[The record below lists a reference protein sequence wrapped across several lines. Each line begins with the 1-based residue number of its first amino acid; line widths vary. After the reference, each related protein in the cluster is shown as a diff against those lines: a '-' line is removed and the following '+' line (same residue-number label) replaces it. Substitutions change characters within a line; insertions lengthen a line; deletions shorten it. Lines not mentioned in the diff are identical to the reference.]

1 MPGAPRTPS
10 VRGWHDRVVPNPP
23 DPLRRLPAGTVQ
35 AVAVGLAVAVLG
47 VWEVAFA
54 DIRTGVTDRDQVLFV
69 CVFAVAVA
77 TYRLRPS
84 VALAL
89 LWVLALLQLW
99 NDVPLLL
106 VELTV
111 AVIAYGCGRYGS
123 VATLVASAASVPA
136 VALLAVLTTQID
148 LRIPS
153 ANETYYSLLGAETL
167 RSTLTRVLLFGI
179 ALLVVPWLVGLLV
192 RVLRREAR
200 TRAEQ
205 IETARERDQ
214 AAELAEVREGQ
225 ARLARDVHD
234 VVGHSLAVILA
245 QAESAQYLPDDE
257 PDRLKQT
264 LATIATSARTSLQ
277 DVRHVLGATGDRLP
291 SGGLDTLVEGVRA
304 SGHEVISTEVGE
316 PRPLP
321 PELATVAYRVLQE
334 MLTNAIRHGRRDE
347 PVHVERH
354 WQEELRI
361 EVRNVIDMATVETV
375 PLPALSEQAP
385 TPGHG
390 LEGMRRRLES
400 VGGRLD
406 VRPRTGA
413 GHPTFTVT
421 AWLPT
426 SAA

>member
-1 MPGAPRTPS
+1 MSRRGP
-10 VRGWHDRVVPNPP
+10 GWHDRPVQL
-23 DPLRRLPAGTVQ
+23 PLARWAPALG
-35 AVAVGLAVAVLG
+35 VGLAVVVLG
-47 VWEVAFA
+47 VWEVNAIEVRS
-54 DIRTGVTDRDQVLFV
+54 DTGAVGVVLFV
-69 CVFAVAVA
+69 CGFAVAVA
-77 TYRLRPS
+77 SYRLLPGL
-84 VALAL
+84 ALAL
-89 LWVLALLQLW
+89 LWLLTAIQLW
-99 NDVPLLL
+99 YGVPLLL
-106 VELTV
+106 VEVSV
-111 AVIAYGCGRYGS
+111 AVIAYGCARYGS

-136 VALLAVLTTQID
+136 VVVVVQLIVQLGYLVPPANRVYYDLVLERSVADSLTRLVFLGTALLI
-148 LRIPS
+148 
-153 ANETYYSLLGAETL
+153 
-167 RSTLTRVLLFGI
+167 
-179 ALLVVPWLVGLLV
+179 VPWLLGMLL
-192 RVLRREAR
+192 RVLGREKA

-214 AAELAEVREGQ
+214 AAELAEMREGQ

-264 LATIATSARTSLQ
+264 LTTIATSARTSLQ
-277 DVRHVLGATGDRLP
+277 DVRHVLGATGDRMP

-304 SGHEVISTEVGE
+304 SGHEVISTEIGE

-361 EVRNVIDMATVETV
+361 EVRNVIDRVSVETV
-375 PLPALSEQAP
+375 PLAARTDDPPL
-385 TPGHG
+385 PGHG
-390 LEGMRRRLES
+390 LEGMRRRLEA
-400 VGGRLD
+400 VGGRVD
-406 VRPRTGA
+406 VRPRIGA

-421 AWLPT
+421 AWVPT
-426 SAA
+426 RSA

>member
-1 MPGAPRTPS
+1 MSGGPGP
-10 VRGWHDRVVPNPP
+10 GWHDRAVQSA
-23 DPLRRLPAGTVQ
+23 DLLRRAPSGAVL
-35 AVAVGLAVAVLG
+35 AVAVGSAVAVLG
-47 VWEVAFA
+47 IWEVGFA
-54 DIRTGVTDRDQVLFV
+54 DIRTRMSARDLVAFV
-69 CVFAVAVA
+69 CCFAAAVAS
-77 TYRLRPS
+77 YRLLPG
-84 VALAL
+84 LGLTL
-89 LWVLALLQLW
+89 LWVLALLQVW

-106 VELTV
+106 VELAV
-111 AVIAYGCGRYGS
+111 VVIAYGCGRYGS

-136 VALLAVLTTQID
+136 VALVVVLTIQVG
-148 LRIPS
+148 LEVPS
-153 ANETYYSLLGAETL
+153 ANETYYDVLAAGSLRSLLA
-167 RSTLTRVLLFGI
+167 RVLLFGI
-179 ALLVVPWLVGLLV
+179 ALLVLPWLLGMLL
-192 RVLRREAR
+192 RVLGREAR

-257 PDRLKQT
+257 PDRLKHT
-264 LATIATSARTSLQ
+264 LATIATSARSSLQ
-277 DVRHVLGATGDRLP
+277 DVRHVLGATGDRTP
-291 SGGLDTLVEGVRA
+291 SGGLDTLIEGVRS
-304 SGHEVISTEVGE
+304 SGHEVLATEVGD

-321 PELATVAYRVLQE
+321 PELTTVAYRVLQE

-361 EVRNVIDMATVETV
+361 EVRNVIDMATVETM
-375 PLPALSEQAP
+375 PLVAQTDGPPPA
-385 TPGHG
+385 GHG

-406 VRPRTGA
+406 VRPRTGP
-413 GHPTFTVT
+413 GLPTFTVT

-426 SAA
+426 RSA

>member
-1 MPGAPRTPS
+1 MRGPVDA
-10 VRGWHDRVVPNPP
+10 GWHDRAVQTAGERWRAPDAVPTALGVGAVVLGLGLWEVATADIRTLMPRF
-23 DPLRRLPAGTVQ
+23 DQ
-35 AVAVGLAVAVLG
+35 ALFVCGLAVAV
-47 VWEVAFA
+47 AS
-54 DIRTGVTDRDQVLFV
+54 
-69 CVFAVAVA
+69 
-77 TYRLRPS
+77 YRLLPS
-84 VALAL
+84 LALGL
-89 LWVLALLQLW
+89 LWVLALIQLW

-106 VELTV
+106 VELTI

-123 VATLVASAASVPA
+123 VATIVASAASVPA
-136 VALLAVLTTQID
+136 VALIAVVTTGFG
-148 LRIPS
+148 LVERPS
-153 ANETYYSLLGAETL
+153 ANQTYYDLIGDQSLH
-167 RSTLTRVLLFGI
+167 SVVTRVLLFGT
-179 ALLVVPWLVGLLV
+179 ALLIMPWLVGLFV
-192 RVLRREAR
+192 RVLRREAQ

-205 IETARERDQ
+205 IETAKERDQ
-214 AAELAEVREGQ
+214 AAELADLREGQ

-245 QAESAQYLPDDE
+245 QAESAQYLPDED
-257 PDRLKQT
+257 PARLKET

-277 DVRHVLGATGDRLP
+277 DVRHVLGATGDRPP
-291 SGGLDTLVEGVRA
+291 SGGLDTLIDGVRA

-347 PVHVERH
+347 PLHVERH
-354 WQEELRI
+354 WQEDLRI
-361 EVRNVIDMATVETV
+361 EVRNVIDMATVETR
-375 PLPALSEQAP
+375 PLQAADGPP
-385 TPGHG
+385 TPGNG

-406 VRPRTGA
+406 VRPRTGE

>member
-1 MPGAPRTPS
+1 MRGVPAP
-10 VRGWHDRVVPNPP
+10 GWHDRAVQTP
-23 DPLRRLPAGTVQ
+23 DLPRAPAGT
-35 AVAVGLAVAVLG
+35 ALAVAAGGAVLFFG
-47 VWEVAFA
+47 IWEVGYA
-54 DIRTGVTDRDQVLFV
+54 DVVSPVAGRDRVLFV
-69 CVFAVAVA
+69 CAFAVAVA
-77 TYRLRPS
+77 AYRLRPS
-84 VALAL
+84 LSLGL
-89 LWVLALLQLW
+89 LWALALLQLGVG
-99 NDVPLLL
+99 VPLLL
-106 VELTV
+106 VQLSV
-111 AVIAYGCGRYGS
+111 ALIAYGCARYGS
-123 VATLVASAASVPA
+123 IGTLVASAASVPA
-136 VALLAVLTTQID
+136 VVLLVQLSVQTRFDA
-148 LRIPS
+148 PE
-153 ANETYYSLLGAETL
+153 ANQAYYDLLGSDSM
-167 RSTLTRVLLFGI
+167 RDTLTRLLLFGSAVLI
-179 ALLVVPWLVGLLV
+179 VPWLLGMLL

-200 TRAEQ
+200 ARAEQ

-257 PDRLKQT
+257 PARLKET

-277 DVRHVLGATGDRLP
+277 DVRHVLGATGDRMP
-291 SGGLDTLVEGVRA
+291 SGGLDTLVDGVRA

-354 WQEELRI
+354 WQDELRI
-361 EVRNVIDMATVETV
+361 EVRNVIDVATVETAPLAV
-375 PLPALSEQAP
+375 PAEQAP
-385 TPGHG
+385 PPGHG

-406 VRPRTGA
+406 VRPRTGPE
-413 GHPTFTVT
+413 HPTFTVT

>member
-1 MPGAPRTPS
+1 MRGGTG
-10 VRGWHDRVVPNPP
+10 VGWHDRAVQTP
-23 DPLRRLPAGTVQ
+23 DLRRAPAGT
-35 AVAVGLAVAVLG
+35 ATAVGVGAAVLG
-47 VWEVAFA
+47 FGIWEIGFA
-54 DIRTGVTDRDQVLFV
+54 DIRTSMTDRDLVFFV
-69 CVFAVAVA
+69 CGFAVAVA
-77 TYRLRPS
+77 AYRLLPS
-84 VALAL
+84 LALAL
-89 LWVLALLQLW
+89 LWVLALLQVW

-106 VELTV
+106 VELAV

-136 VALLAVLTTQID
+136 VALFVVLTIQVG
-148 LRIPS
+148 LEVPS
-153 ANETYYSLLGAETL
+153 ANQAYYDVLGAASM
-167 RSTLTRVLLFGI
+167 RSLLTRVVLFGI
-179 ALLVVPWLVGLLV
+179 ALLVLPWLVGILV

-257 PDRLKQT
+257 PDRLKRT

-277 DVRHVLGATGDRLP
+277 DVRLVLGATGDRTP
-291 SGGLDTLVEGVRA
+291 SGGLDTLVDGVRA
-304 SGHEVISTEVGE
+304 SGHEVIASEVGE

-361 EVRNVIDMATVETV
+361 EVRNVIDTTTVETV
-375 PLPALSEQAP
+375 PLVAP
-385 TPGHG
+385 TDDPPPGGHG

-406 VRPRTGA
+406 VRPRTGPE
-413 GHPTFTVT
+413 HPTFTVT

-426 SAA
+426 RSA

>member
-1 MPGAPRTPS
+1 MQ
-10 VRGWHDRVVPNPP
+10 HPP
-23 DPLRRLPAGTVQ
+23 EPPRRLPAGTVQ
-35 AVAVGLAVAVLG
+35 AVLVGLAVAVLG
-47 VWEVAFA
+47 TWEVGFA
-54 DIRTGVTDRDQVLFV
+54 DIRTQMSDRDQILFV
-69 CVFAVAVA
+69 CAFAVAVA
-77 TYRLRPS
+77 SYRLRPS
-84 VALAL
+84 LALGLLWALAF
-89 LWVLALLQLW
+89 LQVW
-99 NDVPLLL
+99 NGVPLLL
-106 VELTV
+106 VELSV
-111 AVIAYGCGRYGS
+111 AVIAFGCGRYGS

-136 VALLAVLTTQID
+136 IGLLLVLTYGAG
-148 LRIPS
+148 LELLEVPS
-153 ANETYYSLLGAETL
+153 ANEAYYSALWAGSL
-167 RSTLTRVLLFGI
+167 RSLLTRVLLFGT
-179 ALLVVPWLVGLLV
+179 ALLIVPWLVGVLV

-214 AAELAEVREGQ
+214 AEELAEVKEGQ

-245 QAESAQYLPDDE
+245 QAESAQYLPDDD
-257 PDRLKQT
+257 PARLKDT

-277 DVRHVLGATGDRLP
+277 DVRHVLGATGDRPP

-304 SGHEVISTEVGE
+304 SGHEVISTEIGE

-347 PVHVERH
+347 PLHVERH
-354 WQEELRI
+354 WQDELRI
-361 EVRNVIDMATVETV
+361 EVSNVVDTAGVETV
-375 PLPALSEQAP
+375 PIAARDVAPA
-385 TPGHG
+385 PGNG

-406 VRPRTGA
+406 VRPRSGA
-413 GHPTFTVT
+413 GFPTFTVT

-426 SAA
+426 SAT